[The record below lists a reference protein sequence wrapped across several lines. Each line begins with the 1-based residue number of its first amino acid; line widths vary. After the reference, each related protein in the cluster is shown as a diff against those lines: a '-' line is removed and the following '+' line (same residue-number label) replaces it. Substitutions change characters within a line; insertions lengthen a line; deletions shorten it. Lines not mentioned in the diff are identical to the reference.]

1 MNSIDSAMADR
12 VEAQH
17 DFFVGGG
24 EISAGF
30 TYDMTPELGLEG

>member
-1 MNSIDSAMADR
+1 MNSIDSAMEDR

-17 DFFVGGG
+17 DFVGGG

-30 TYDMTPELGLEG
+30 THDMTPELGLEG